1 MMKLEIC
8 REMMKQQWAEKCPY
22 RWHKAEMRRTRRREM
37 PSAGSLA
44 DGWNITF
51 APRCVPDIVPE
62 DLPLHWLNVISYH
75 WGLNTNWFIFWPHWQ
90 LLVMG
95 SFFYSVLKK
104 LQFCVCF
111 QREYIFDQI
120 ESLAG
125 YESHTTDVQHVKL
138 ARLNPRRFARCP
150 IHQSV
155 LIAGNESHM

>member
-1 MMKLEIC
+1 
-8 REMMKQQWAEKCPY
+8 MKQQWAEKCPY

-51 APRCVPDIVPE
+51 APWCVRDSVPGN
-62 DLPLHWLNVISYH
+62 LPLNVISYLFLC
-75 WGLNTNWFIFWPHWQ
+75 LNTDWFIFWPHRQ

-104 LQFCVCF
+104 LQFCVGF

-155 LIAGNESHM
+155 LIAGNESLM